1 MGKDMY
7 FHYET
12 ERLVLKVLG
21 EDNGGEVLDFYR
33 KGDAYFG
40 SVEPE
45 RMEGFYTESYQRYV
59 LKYEEESF
67 LAEKSAR
74 YYIFLK
80 NNMSRIIGTVALR
93 NIVKGSFLS
102 ATIGYKLLPE
112 YTGRGVCTEAV
123 RCITDSAIQDSG
135 LHRIVAYVQ
144 PDNAASISVL
154 TRCGYKYEGIAK
166 DYVML
171 NGRWQDHAVY
181 ARING

>member
-1 MGKDMY
+1 MY
-7 FHYET
+7 FQYET
-12 ERLVLKVLG
+12 ERLMLKVLG
-21 EDNGGEVLDFYR
+21 ENCSAEVLEFYR
-33 KGDAYFG
+33 TGDSYFG
-40 SVEPE
+40 AMEPE

-67 LAEKSAR
+67 TAEKSAR
-74 YYIFLK
+74 YYIYEK
-80 NNMSRIIGTVALR
+80 NDSGKIIGTVALR

-112 YTGRGVCTEAV
+112 YTGRGLCTEAV
-123 RCITDSAIQDSG
+123 RCITDSAIRDSG

-154 TRCGYKYEGIAK
+154 TRCGYGYEGIAR

-181 ARING
+181 ARVSK